1 MVSMGGKALPLIL
14 RVSLQCELHTMEI
27 DPALVARLLC
37 SCRIDRQ
44 NVDDNLLRGLSFLL
58 RRKLRKMVIEKQDP
72 VTAKVIIDDYGI
84 IIHILRL
91 IACWLNV

>member
-44 NVDDNLLRGLSFLL
+44 NVDGNLLRGLSFLL
-58 RRKLRKMVIEKQDP
+58 RRLSLMIIEKQDP

-91 IACWLNV
+91 IACWLKV